1 MYKRQT
7 RDLALVEGARSAAE
21 FAARVRS
28 IADAQ
33 PAPSRPSDEAVR
45 RLTTDLAP
53 LAARLGGFQTRPN
66 DAMAEPAD
74 SDRSAEPAAV
84 PTPAPA
90 TSSAAPTLPVPAR
103 VAQPPPPVVP
113 EDELSADPGD
123 KEAMTAAKL
132 QSLRVN
138 LLRIATRLGQS
149 PRNTVVAQVIYRLE
163 LAEQLKS
170 GKKQPAAP
178 AGRGS
183 TTSFDRAVALAERKE
198 KNEGADSRPG
208 FHVHHPAPG

>member
-1 MYKRQT
+1 M
-7 RDLALVEGARSAAE
+7 
-21 FAARVRS
+21 
-28 IADAQ
+28 
-33 PAPSRPSDEAVR
+33 R

-53 LAARLGGFQTRPN
+53 LAARLGKSQPTN
-66 DAMAEPAD
+66 DAMAEPAE
-74 SDRSAEPAAV
+74 SGSFRSARRRARAR
-84 PTPAPA
+84 APA
-90 TSSAAPTLPVPAR
+90 TVSAAPAVPSPAR
-103 VAQPPPPVVP
+103 VAQPPAPVVP
-113 EDELSADPGD
+113 EDELSAQPGD

-178 AGRGS
+178 AAAGQRLL
-183 TTSFDRAVALAERKE
+183 DRAVAPPSKGEE
-198 KNEGADSRPG
+198 QGADLTKPHGTILLLGKSGTGKSSTINLCGRTPRG
-208 FHVHHPAPG
+208 GCIQGGDQEGPHG